1 MPLTWCL
8 GHVQPKKL
16 RHVSVYELSSES
28 WAHFL
33 KTSFF
38 LFHQQQTSV
47 KYSSSSFLLIGIFTL
62 GHSVL
67 VLYFFSQ
74 CMLTAEKWNPHFSA
88 NTCNTYNVQNFPID
102 SHANVQYATKVSG
115 SIKSSPCR
123 HLRIAE
129 ASGYRI
135 SFVATLTDRCADTKL
150 EQVGVTELDLFTV
163 SLQFV
168 PFGAFK
174 MRFLADIRP
183 CSVGQT
189 IQNAYAPVWWTISL
203 FK

>member
-1 MPLTWCL
+1 MGYC
-8 GHVQPKKL
+8 GSKL
-16 RHVSVYELSSES
+16 Y
-28 WAHFL
+28 F
-33 KTSFF
+33 
-38 LFHQQQTSV
+38 
-47 KYSSSSFLLIGIFTL
+47 
-62 GHSVL
+62 L